1 MAHKVNAIR
10 VEVRGDNAILTGMG
24 QSPRGTKVRLRQA
37 VAKGRKGDK
46 EEFQKNVKKAIEE
59 ILGPSANV

>member
-10 VEVRGDNAILTGMG
+10 VEVRGDDAILTGMG

-37 VAKGRKGDK
+37 VAKGRRGDRK
-46 EEFQKNVKKAIEE
+46 EFEKNVKQAIEA